1 MLQLLHINIKQIV
14 GEMMDKNIEMYKLYL
29 NSKKLSSN
37 TVSSYIYDINSFK
50 EYLGSDYELDLAQT
64 RKAQI
69 LTYLVNLQKQGKS
82 SSTISRTISAL
93 KNFFDYLKKEKI
105 IEDNPA
111 ISIHSPKQV
120 KKSPAILSEEEINL
134 LMKQPDTNTFK
145 GSRDSAILELLYSS
159 GIRVTELIKIKKSH
173 INLNVGIITIKCQ
186 KERLVPL
193 SQYANNAILN
203 YVNNFRNK
211 KCNEENEF
219 LFVNI
224 TGEPISR
231 QGIWKTLKFY
241 EKKMNLNK
249 ELSPQILRNS
259 FAVHLLSHGADLGTV
274 QELMGLTSL
283 AAAENYLSSV
293 EFKSIEVFK
302 KTFPR
307 V

>member
-1 MLQLLHINIKQIV
+1 MENS
-14 GEMMDKNIEMYKLYL
+14 IENYKHYL
-29 NSKKLSSN
+29 NLKRLSPN

-50 EYLGSDYELDLAQT
+50 DYLNDNYNLDITKT

-93 KNFFDYLKKEKI
+93 KNFFEFLKKEKY

-111 ISIHSPKQV
+111 TSIHSPKQI
-120 KKSPAILSEEEINL
+120 KKIPSVLSEDEVSQ
-134 LMKQPDTNTFK
+134 LMKIADITTFK

-159 GIRVTELIKIKKSH
+159 GIKVTELINIKISH
-173 INLNVGIITIKCQ
+173 INLNAGIINIEGS
-186 KERLVPL
+186 KERIVPL
-193 SQYANNAILN
+193 SQYAKNAITN
-203 YVNNFRNK
+203 YLNNFRNTRCK
-211 KCNEENEF
+211 DHIDF

-224 TGEPISR
+224 DGEPISR
-231 QGIWKTLKFY
+231 QGIWKILKFY
-241 EKKMNLNK
+241 EKKANLTN

-274 QELMGLTSL
+274 QELMGLSSF
-283 AAAENYLSSV
+283 AAAQNYLGSV
-293 EFKSIEVFK
+293 EFKSLEVFK

>member
-1 MLQLLHINIKQIV
+1 
-14 GEMMDKNIEMYKLYL
+14 MMENSIENYKHYL
-29 NSKKLSSN
+29 NLKRLSPN
-37 TVSSYIYDINSFK
+37 TVSSYIYDINSFRD
-50 EYLGSDYELDLAQT
+50 YLNDNYNLDITKT

-93 KNFFDYLKKEKI
+93 KNFFEFLKKEKL

-111 ISIHSPKQV
+111 TSIHSPKQI
-120 KKSPAILSEEEINL
+120 KKIPSVLSEDEVNQ
-134 LMKQPDTNTFK
+134 LMKIADITTFK

-159 GIRVTELIKIKKSH
+159 GIKVTELINIKISH
-173 INLNVGIITIKCQ
+173 INLNAGIINIEGS
-186 KERLVPL
+186 KERIVPL
-193 SQYANNAILN
+193 SQYAKNAITN
-203 YVNNFRNK
+203 YLNNFRNTRCK
-211 KCNEENEF
+211 DHIDF

-224 TGEPISR
+224 DGEPISR
-231 QGIWKTLKFY
+231 QGIWKILKFY
-241 EKKMNLNK
+241 EKKANLTN

-274 QELMGLTSL
+274 QELMGLSSF
-283 AAAENYLSSV
+283 AAAQNYLGSV
-293 EFKSIEVFK
+293 EFKSLEVFK

>member
-1 MLQLLHINIKQIV
+1 
-14 GEMMDKNIEMYKLYL
+14 MMENSIENYKHYL
-29 NSKKLSSN
+29 NLKRLSPN
-37 TVSSYIYDINSFK
+37 TVSSYIYDINSFRD
-50 EYLGSDYELDLAQT
+50 YLNDNYNLDITKT

-93 KNFFDYLKKEKI
+93 KNFFEFLKKEKL

-111 ISIHSPKQV
+111 TSIHSPKQI
-120 KKSPAILSEEEINL
+120 KKIPSVLSEDEVNQ
-134 LMKQPDTNTFK
+134 LMKIADITTFK

-159 GIRVTELIKIKKSH
+159 GIKVTELINIKISH
-173 INLNVGIITIKCQ
+173 INLNAGIINIEGS
-186 KERLVPL
+186 KERIVPL
-193 SQYANNAILN
+193 SQYAKNAITN
-203 YVNNFRNK
+203 YLNNFRNTRCK
-211 KCNEENEF
+211 DYIDF

-224 TGEPISR
+224 DGEPISR
-231 QGIWKTLKFY
+231 QGIWKILKFY
-241 EKKMNLNK
+241 EKKANLTN

-274 QELMGLTSL
+274 QELMGLSSF
-283 AAAENYLSSV
+283 AAAQNYLGSV
-293 EFKSIEVFK
+293 EFKSLEVFK

>member
-1 MLQLLHINIKQIV
+1 
-14 GEMMDKNIEMYKLYL
+14 MDKNIEIYKSYL
-29 NSKKLSSN
+29 NSKNLSVN
-37 TVSSYIYDINSFK
+37 TICSYIYDINSFH
-50 EYLGSDYELDLAQT
+50 EYLSEGYGLDLKNT

-93 KNFFDYLKKEKI
+93 KNFFEFMKKEKL

-111 ISIHSPKQV
+111 ISIHSPKQI
-120 KKSPAILSEEEINL
+120 KKIPAVLSEEEVNL
-134 LMKQPDTNTFK
+134 LMKQPEAATFK

-159 GIRVTELIKIKKSH
+159 GIKVTELIRIKIRNV
-173 INLNVGIITIKCQ
+173 NLNAGIINIEGV
-186 KERLVPL
+186 KERIVPL
-193 SQYANNAILN
+193 SQHANNAISD
-203 YVNNFRNK
+203 YIQNFRLK
-211 KCNEENEF
+211 RCKEDNEF

-224 TGEPISR
+224 SGDAISR
-231 QGIWKTLKFY
+231 QGIWKILKFY
-241 EKKMNLNK
+241 EKQMNLSK

-274 QELMGLTSL
+274 QELMGLTSF
-283 AAAENYLSSV
+283 AAAQNYLNSV
-293 EFKSIEVFK
+293 EFKSLEVFK

>member
-1 MLQLLHINIKQIV
+1 MN
-14 GEMMDKNIEMYKLYL
+14 KNIENYKSYL
-29 NSKKLSSN
+29 SSKKLSLN
-37 TVSSYIYDINSFK
+37 TVSSYIYDINSFS
-50 EYLGSDYELDLAQT
+50 EYLKEDYELDIIKT

-82 SSTISRTISAL
+82 SSTISRTISSL
-93 KNFFDYLKKEKI
+93 KNFFEFLKREKL

-111 ISIHSPKQV
+111 VSIHSPKQV
-120 KKSPAILSEEEINL
+120 KKSPSILSEEEVNL
-134 LMKQPDTNTFK
+134 LMKQPDTSTFK

-159 GIRVTELIKIKKSH
+159 GIKVTELINIKKSCV
-173 INLNVGIITIKCQ
+173 NLNAGIISIEGP
-186 KERLVPL
+186 KERIVPL
-193 SQYANNAILN
+193 SQYANNAIYN
-203 YVNNFRNK
+203 YINNFRNK
-211 KCNEENEF
+211 RCTEENQF
-219 LFVNI
+219 LFINT

-259 FAVHLLSHGADLGTV
+259 FAVHLLAHGADLGTL
-274 QELMGLTSL
+274 QELMGLSSI
-283 AAAENYLSSV
+283 AAAQNYLSSV
-293 EFKSIEVFK
+293 EFKSFEVFK

>member
-1 MLQLLHINIKQIV
+1 
-14 GEMMDKNIEMYKLYL
+14 MDKNIEIYKSYL
-29 NSKKLSSN
+29 NSKNLSAN
-37 TVSSYIYDINSFK
+37 TVSSYIYDINSFH
-50 EYLGSDYELDLAQT
+50 EYLSEGYGLELNNT

-93 KNFFDYLKKEKI
+93 KNFFEFMKKEKL

-111 ISIHSPKQV
+111 ISIHSPKQI
-120 KKSPAILSEEEINL
+120 KKIPAVLSEEEVNL
-134 LMKQPDTNTFK
+134 LMKQPEIATFK

-159 GIRVTELIKIKKSH
+159 GIKVTELIRIKISNV
-173 INLNVGIITIKCQ
+173 NLNAGIINIEGV
-186 KERLVPL
+186 KERIVPL
-193 SQYANNAILN
+193 SQYANNAISD
-203 YVNNFRNK
+203 YIKNFRLK
-211 KCNEENEF
+211 RCKEDNEF

-224 TGEPISR
+224 SGDTISR
-231 QGIWKTLKFY
+231 QGIWKILKFY
-241 EKKMNLNK
+241 EKQMNLNK

-274 QELMGLTSL
+274 QELMGLTSF
-283 AAAENYLSSV
+283 AAAQNYLNSV
-293 EFKSIEVFK
+293 EFKSLEVFK

>member
-1 MLQLLHINIKQIV
+1 MENS
-14 GEMMDKNIEMYKLYL
+14 IENYKHYL
-29 NSKKLSSN
+29 NSKGLSPN

-50 EYLGSDYELDLAQT
+50 DYLDDNYNLDITKT

-69 LTYLVNLQKQGKS
+69 LTYLVNLQKKGKS

-93 KNFFDYLKKEKI
+93 KNFFDFLKKEKL

-111 ISIHSPKQV
+111 TSIHSPKQI
-120 KKSPAILSEEEINL
+120 KKIPSVLSEEEIEH
-134 LMKQPDTNTFK
+134 LMKAADATTFK

-159 GIRVTELIKIKKSH
+159 GIKVTELTNIKINH
-173 INLNVGIITIKCQ
+173 LNLNAGIINIEGS
-186 KERLVPL
+186 KERIVPL
-193 SQYANNAILN
+193 SQYAKNAITN
-203 YVNNFRNK
+203 YLNNFRSIR
-211 KCNEENEF
+211 CREDVDL

-224 TGEPISR
+224 DGEPISR
-231 QGIWKTLKFY
+231 QGIWKILKFY
-241 EKKMNLNK
+241 EKKANLKN

-274 QELMGLTSL
+274 QELMGLTSI
-283 AAAENYLSSV
+283 AAAQNYLGSV
-293 EFKSIEVFK
+293 EFKSLEVFK

>member
-1 MLQLLHINIKQIV
+1 
-14 GEMMDKNIEMYKLYL
+14 MMENSIENYKHYL
-29 NSKKLSSN
+29 NLKRLSPN
-37 TVSSYIYDINSFK
+37 TVSSYIYDINSFRD
-50 EYLGSDYELDLAQT
+50 YLNDNYNLDITKT

-93 KNFFDYLKKEKI
+93 KNFFEFLKKEKL

-111 ISIHSPKQV
+111 TSIHSPKQI
-120 KKSPAILSEEEINL
+120 KKIPSVLSEDEVSQ
-134 LMKQPDTNTFK
+134 LMKIADITTFK

-159 GIRVTELIKIKKSH
+159 GIKVTELINIKISH
-173 INLNVGIITIKCQ
+173 INLNAGIINIEGS
-186 KERLVPL
+186 KERIVPL
-193 SQYANNAILN
+193 SQYAKNAITN
-203 YVNNFRNK
+203 YLNNFRNTRCK
-211 KCNEENEF
+211 DYIDF

-224 TGEPISR
+224 DGEPISR
-231 QGIWKTLKFY
+231 QGIWKILKFY
-241 EKKMNLNK
+241 EKKANLTN

-274 QELMGLTSL
+274 QELMGLSSF
-283 AAAENYLSSV
+283 AAAQNYLGSV
-293 EFKSIEVFK
+293 EFKSLEVFK